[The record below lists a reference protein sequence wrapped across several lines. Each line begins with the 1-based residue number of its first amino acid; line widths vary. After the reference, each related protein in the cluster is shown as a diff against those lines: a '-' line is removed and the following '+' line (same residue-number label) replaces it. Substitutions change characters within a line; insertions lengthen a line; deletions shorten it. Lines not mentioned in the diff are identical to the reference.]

1 MRHVLCAYLRHW
13 PIDRLRRRRPELRR
27 KPLVLI
33 ETSGNRQTIVQVSPE
48 TPADIYLGM
57 ALAAAR
63 ARHAALLDLPAMP
76 AADLRSLEAMGYRL
90 MRFSPGV
97 CVHPVR

>member
-1 MRHVLCAYLRHW
+1 VRHVLCAYLRYW

-33 ETSGNRQTIVQVSPE
+33 ETSGNRQTIVHVSPE
-48 TPADIYLGM
+48 TPADIYPRM

-63 ARHAALLDLPAMP
+63 ARHTEVLDFPATP
-76 AADLRSLEAMGYRL
+76 EADLRSLEAMDTG
-90 MRFSPGV
+90 
-97 CVHPVR
+97 